1 LNANGILQ
9 KHWFHV
15 ALHFIIDALLI
26 VVAFVA
32 AAFLRFGE
40 EADLPLMI
48 HWPAV
53 VFGGGVFSAVV
64 YIAGLYSTHSGGR
77 GLFERAVLLLGCSIL
92 AMLVVIGGSY
102 ISSAHPLGR
111 GVMLI
116 GGSITFVLVLA
127 HHAMLLHTLLATRER
142 VVYIVSSAF
151 EEAETRLFEDFRSHN
166 LELIGVASACGYKP
180 AGKAPLLGTVEEM
193 ADIVKRHRVNR
204 VLCTHKNLNNITLTR
219 HFCHLRYSGI
229 TVMPLIILCEEV
241 KQYVPIELVT
251 HEWLLNASG
260 EPHLLYIKKVK
271 RLFDIAASSI
281 GLILGAPLLAL
292 AAIGIWLTSPGPIL
306 YRQER
311 TGQFGRRFTMI
322 KLRTMRTD
330 AEKNGAQ
337 WSSKDATT
345 DPRVTWL
352 GRILRRYRI
361 DEIPQLWHVLTGEMS
376 FVGPRPERPE
386 IIRELARQVP
396 FYEER
401 LMTQPGLTGWAQVNY
416 PYGASAQDARRK
428 LEYDL
433 YYMKHMSWFL
443 DVFIMLDTVRIVL
456 TGGVRETTKSL
467 GHSDA
472 MREWERLKEVEG
484 KPTTERADVVETTR
498 LETRLEPI

>member
-1 LNANGILQ
+1 MNANGILQ

-15 ALHFIIDALLI
+15 ALHFVADALLI
-26 VVAFVA
+26 VAAFVT

-40 EADLPLMI
+40 EANLPLLI

-53 VFGGGVFSAVV
+53 LFGGGVFASVI

-77 GLFERAVLLLGCSIL
+77 GLFERGVLLLGCIAL
-92 AMLVVIGGSY
+92 AMLVVIGASY
-102 ISSAHPLGR
+102 IGYARPLGR
-111 GVMLI
+111 GVMLL
-116 GGSITFVLVLA
+116 GGSLAFVLA
-127 HHAMLLHTLLATRER
+127 FMHHCWLLHTLRVARER
-142 VVYIVSSAF
+142 VAYIVSSAF
-151 EEAETRLFEDFRSHN
+151 DEAETRLFEDFKSHN
-166 LELIGVASACGYKP
+166 FELVGVVAACGYSP
-180 AGKAPLLGTVEEM
+180 AGQIPLLGPVDHLRE
-193 ADIVKRHRVNR
+193 IVKRHKLGRI
-204 VLCTHKNLNNITLTR
+204 LCTHKNLSNSALTR
-219 HFCHLRYSGI
+219 HFCHLRYSGT

-241 KQYVPIELVT
+241 QQYVPLELVT

-271 RLFDIAASSI
+271 RLFDILASSV
-281 GLILGAPLLAL
+281 GLFLAAPLVGLAML
-292 AAIGIWLTSPGPIL
+292 AIKLTSRGPIF

-311 TGQFGRRFTMI
+311 TGQFGRPFSMT

-330 AEKNGAQ
+330 AESNGAQ
-337 WSSKDATT
+337 WSSKNSAD
-345 DPRVTWL
+345 DPRVTWV

-386 IIRELARQVP
+386 IIEKLAREVP

-401 LMTQPGLTGWAQVNY
+401 LMIQPGITGWAQVSY
-416 PYGASAQDARRK
+416 PYGASAHDARRK

-443 DVFIMLDTVRIVL
+443 DVFILLDTVRIVL
-456 TGGVRETTKSL
+456 TGGVREVTRTL
-467 GHSDA
+467 AHSEA
-472 MREWERLKEVEG
+472 MREWERLKPSDIAPAPES
-484 KPTTERADVVETTR
+484 
-498 LETRLEPI
+498 RLEPQLSSVA